1 MHAQLV
7 NATKAAAWGSTWV
20 ERNQGVAPELGE
32 KSAELTV
39 RLERS
44 ANLLNYSASNV
55 AARPTIG
62 LFGAS
67 QAGKSYL
74 VSTLAAGSS
83 GVLSTHWDGAEVDFI
98 RHVNPSGNNSEA
110 TGFATRF
117 THRATS
123 CPPGFPIELKVLH
136 ELELGMILIN
146 AFFYDINQS
155 DVKVPTSEDE
165 YLSKL
170 SSLESLVDT
179 KARAEFLRY
188 QPEQAQSL
196 AQGSDSLGSCY
207 PRRTVCVA
215 GVTEVNYISPAQVV
229 ELADYVK
236 QNSNGKVSGCDEM
249 PRLWSKLR
257 SMLPF
262 MTLDGRIKALSIF
275 WQELPIFSETY
286 RVLASELL
294 LLQGHQW
301 VYAPKEAFVTV
312 QPDGS
317 LKQNAAGTIMHI
329 TKLSTMFSDSSTL
342 SCALVSGDSVV
353 PVAVNTSRLAALS
366 LELSFF
372 LESSGPLD
380 DFDVLDLPGARS
392 RDVVLLTDVKDD
404 GASFTP
410 GQAPASLS
418 EAFQMRGSEFFRRGK
433 VAYLFERYSRRNE
446 IDQLLFCIGV
456 NAQQD
461 VTSVLTILSDW
472 VENNVGKTPE
482 KRAGVYNPLTIILT
496 RYDEV
501 FNRQLRNL
509 SSGLPLDMNQELNI
523 ALNRIQKL
531 NWFTEWTPGRPFSRV
546 LLARKPNLGDINP
559 WIDFDPATSQELGIS
574 ADSVAQIEQIK
585 AQLLSVSDFNVH
597 ISNFAQ
603 ALDNVLA
610 LNDGG
615 VRAIAELIA
624 TVAKSDKE
632 RESALTYKVT
642 PLLRECFNELS
653 NFATRDSAQA
663 LEKAKVE
670 SKALTLGLLQCNA
683 IAPCFDLLR
692 MQLEIDP
699 ERLEVLYQQGF
710 AAGSNVKRFV
720 QAVCQ
725 EYLTKLSEL
734 SRKDNVI
741 VGEIAEIVAE
751 SYDQQSSNITS
762 DPNNIQSFSLCY
774 DFTEQRFKRK
784 EEFKEDV
791 VALINRFYSEMIKT
805 FSAPQLNIR
814 SYMEQV
820 LLQQENINE
829 SFGDVVRAQVQLISN
844 ILGDFNLYLGVN
856 LIPNSAAKAAQLQ
869 SNAAEMTAAASAAAA
884 AASVASAAAA
894 YTPAQGA
901 GVGFAQSAGAGAGA
915 SMSYGDE
922 GDFED
927 FSDLYDA
934 DADDGYTAV
943 VQPGSPAA
951 MAPAAPVA
959 SSVSAPAAQSASS
972 ISPIAASMMRQ
983 PSRPVQMLQ
992 AGQSVL
998 GTAEGPM
1005 NHFSHMQ
1012 AHVSYHENGNTPAF
1026 GPLCNADDTG
1036 LLPHL
1041 DERSRDYAF
1050 KFVSDYMSTLM
1061 FMMCQINV
1069 NVESKYHFAT
1079 VENLLLCQILNT
1091 LDRVC

>member
-196 AQGSDSLGSCY
+196 ALGSDSLGSCY
-207 PRRTVCVA
+207 PGRTVCVA

-249 PRLWSKLR
+249 PRLWGKLR

-531 NWFTEWTPGRPFSRV
+531 NWFNEWTKGQPFNRV
-546 LLARKPNLGDINP
+546 LLARKPKLGDLNP
-559 WIDFDPATSQELGIS
+559 WLECDAQNNELGIKAS
-574 ADSVAQIEQIK
+574 AQAGIEQIK
-585 AQLLSVSDFNVH
+585 AALCAVPE
-597 ISNFAQ
+597 FAQ
-603 ALDNVLA
+603 HIVNLPAALDALLA

-615 VRAIAELIA
+615 VSAITALIKQGA
-624 TVAKSDKE
+624 QSPQLRISARTAKAKHAVQKCIE
-632 RESALTYKVT
+632 
-642 PLLRECFNELS
+642 ELS
-653 NFATRDSAQA
+653 PFATRDSAQKLDEA
-663 LEKAKVE
+663 
-670 SKALTLGLLQCNA
+670 KALSRELALGLLQCNA
-683 IAPCFDLLR
+683 LAPCFDLLR
-692 MQLEIDP
+692 RLVEID
-699 ERLEVLYQQGF
+699 EGRLEELYQEGF
-710 AAGSNVKRFV
+710 ATGSNVARFV
-720 QAVCQ
+720 TAVCE
-725 EYLTKLSEL
+725 EYEDRLEDL
-734 SRKDNVI
+734 SRKDHVALNQ
-741 VGEIAEIVAE
+741 IADLVVLNFERVRSNLEADPKSMVA
-751 SYDQQSSNITS
+751 
-762 DPNNIQSFSLCY
+762 FSLCY
-774 DFTEQRFKRK
+774 NAVEQRFKSA
-784 EEFKEDV
+784 EELKGDV
-791 VALINRFYSEMIKT
+791 VALFNRIFDEIGKT
-805 FSAPQLNIR
+805 FRSPQVGLKGHLMR
-814 SYMEQV
+814 V
-820 LLQQENINE
+820 LRARENTTE
-829 SFGDVVRAQVQLISN
+829 G
-844 ILGDFNLYLGVN
+844 LGDILRLQVELMSQMLSEFNLYLGAN
-856 LIPNSAAKAAQLQ
+856 LLPNKAALNELNSAKTEVQAAAVQTAQ
-869 SNAAEMTAAASAAAA
+869 VAAAATPVAAPVAAPVFGGEDDLDDFSDLAGLDDENNFGAPAASAAPAPAPVRPVAA
-884 AASVASAAAA
+884 AAVAQVAAAA
-894 YTPAQGA
+894 DT
-901 GVGFAQSAGAGAGA
+901 GF
-915 SMSYGDE
+915 E
-922 GDFED
+922 
-927 FSDLYDA
+927 L
-934 DADDGYTAV
+934 T
-943 VQPGSPAA
+943 
-951 MAPAAPVA
+951 
-959 SSVSAPAAQSASS
+959 
-972 ISPIAASMMRQ
+972 
-983 PSRPVQMLQ
+983 

-998 GTAEGPM
+998 GTAEGPVNCFVKEQGM
-1005 NHFSHMQ
+1005 VRYDPKHEDHAVFSRTCTLD
-1012 AHVSYHENGNTPAF
+1012 E
-1026 GPLCNADDTG
+1026 TG

-1041 DERSRDYAF
+1041 DAVSAGYEF
-1050 KFVSDYMSTLM
+1050 KLLSDFAATLGY
-1061 FMMCQINV
+1061 MMCQV
-1069 NVESKYHFAT
+1069 NVSVQSKYQFSSD
-1079 VENLLLCQILNT
+1079 ENFLLCAILQAMEE
-1091 LDRVC
+1091 LK